1 MLRMTALTAVLAL
14 QGFGGAALAA
24 EGQGG
29 GIKTHDGAAV
39 FAIETD
45 PGFQRVAN
53 SPARCKALVKLK
65 ADFDAKTHW
74 TQLTPGQFHFVEGV
88 YVGSPSTPDG
98 LPPGDGAV
106 LAQHD
111 GDKDG
116 VIVWTRGPLACA
128 PLPIPEKL
136 IKLMGSIKTGALDD
150 NGDEL

>member
-1 MLRMTALTAVLAL
+1 MLRTTAMAAVLAL

-24 EGQGG
+24 EGESG
-29 GIKTHDGAAV
+29 GIRPRDSRTV
-39 FAIETD
+39 FTIETD
-45 PGFQRVAN
+45 SGFQRVAN
-53 SPARCKALVKLK
+53 PPVRCKALVKLK

-74 TQLTPGQFHFVEGV
+74 TQLSPGQFHFVEGV
-88 YVGSPSTPDG
+88 YVGSPSTPEG

-136 IKLMGSIKTGALDD
+136 IKLMGAIKSGAPDD